1 MNTSFRMFLTLLLF
15 GCSVQA
21 QPPKSMGSSDPE
33 AKKILD
39 AVSAKFKTFKSVQSK
54 FTLKIENSSNKVMGT
69 KSGTVYMKGTKY
81 RINVTG
87 QEIFCDGSNVW
98 TVDKAAKEITINKL
112 DPSNN
117 TITPQK
123 LFTNFYDKDFL
134 YKLNSDAKGV
144 QEIELTPKV
153 PSQDINANPLIPT
166 KEKVKATQSAT
177 SAAFQPTAPAALPPT
192 YTTPPPP
199 PPSTSVPGSTAVPT
213 PSASVTTVDPVP
225 THTAVPSPTS
235 W

>member
-1 MNTSFRMFLTLLLF
+1 MKKILSVVAALAMWFLPAF
-15 GCSVQA
+15 AQA
-21 QPPKSMGSSDPE
+21 PKSMGSSDPD

-54 FTLKIENSSNKVMGT
+54 FSLKIENSSNKVMGN
-69 KSGTVYMKGTKY
+69 KSGTVYMKGTRY

-87 QEIFCDGSNVW
+87 QEIYCDGSNVW
-98 TVDKAAKEITINKL
+98 TVDKAAKEVTISKL

-144 QEIELTPKV
+144 QEIELTPIDKSKLFHKV
-153 PSQDINANPLIPT
+153 IVYINKSTQTITST
-166 KEKVKATQSAT
+166 KVFEKAGNRY
-177 SAAFQPTAPAALPPT
+177 T
-192 YTTPPPP
+192 YTVSGMDTK
-199 PPSTSVPGSTAVPT
+199 TNIADATFVFNQKNYPGMEI
-213 PSASVTTVDPVP
+213 VDLR
-225 THTAVPSPTS
+225 
-235 W
+235 

>member
-144 QEIELTPKV
+144 QEIELTPIDKSKLFHKV
-153 PSQDINANPLIPT
+153 IVYIN
-166 KEKVKATQSAT
+166 KATQTIT
-177 SAAFQPTAPAALPPT
+177 STKVFEKAGNRYT
-192 YTTPPPP
+192 YTVSGMDTKSIIPD
-199 PPSTSVPGSTAVPT
+199 TQFVFNQKNYPGMEI
-213 PSASVTTVDPVP
+213 VDLR
-225 THTAVPSPTS
+225 
-235 W
+235 

>member
-1 MNTSFRMFLTLLLF
+1 MFLTLLLF

-54 FTLKIENSSNKVMGT
+54 FTLKIENSSNKIMGT

-144 QEIELTPKV
+144 QEIELTPIDKSKLFHKV
-153 PSQDINANPLIPT
+153 IVYIN
-166 KEKVKATQSAT
+166 KATQTIT
-177 SAAFQPTAPAALPPT
+177 STKVFEKAGNRYT
-192 YTTPPPP
+192 YTVSGMDTK
-199 PPSTSVPGSTAVPT
+199 SVIPDTQFVFNQKNYPGMEI
-213 PSASVTTVDPVP
+213 VDLR
-225 THTAVPSPTS
+225 
-235 W
+235 

>member
-144 QEIELTPKV
+144 QEIELTPIDKSKLFHKV
-153 PSQDINANPLIPT
+153 IVYIN
-166 KEKVKATQSAT
+166 KATQTIT
-177 SAAFQPTAPAALPPT
+177 STKVFEKAGNRYT
-192 YTTPPPP
+192 YTVSGMDTK
-199 PPSTSVPGSTAVPT
+199 SVIPDIQFVFNQKNYPGMEI
-213 PSASVTTVDPVP
+213 VDLR
-225 THTAVPSPTS
+225 
-235 W
+235 